1 MRLLGWNDI
10 LDGFARWESNTPLWQ
25 IVDGPVDA
33 TDEGAAGTA
42 DAQQDRRCIA
52 LLGNT
57 AEDHEHGKALLFGDP
72 DWSDYALNA
81 EVRVVRG
88 YLSNP
93 RQTYPGIALRA
104 RDVYNY
110 EHFFFRPHNTTGH
123 GAAYVPVAHGL
134 QPVWT
139 EAYHAQEFGRCAIP
153 FDTWFR
159 VRAEVRGRE
168 AVLYVDGREAMRRT
182 LTYYLWRGR
191 PGLHVGTCTDA
202 LYRNVT
208 VEAL

>member
-1 MRLLGWNDI
+1 MMLLLNWKDV
-10 LDGFARWESNTPLWQ
+10 LDGFPRWESNTPLWQ
-25 IVDGPVDA
+25 IVDAPDDPGAGGA
-33 TDEGAAGTA
+33 TGAG
-42 DAQQDRRCIA
+42 QDNRCIA

-57 AEDHEHGKALLFGDP
+57 EEDHEHGKVLLFGEP

-81 EVRVVRG
+81 EIRVVRG
-88 YLSNP
+88 HLPNP

-104 RDVYNY
+104 RDVYNF
-110 EHFFFRPHNTTGH
+110 ENFFFRPHNTTGH
-123 GAAYVPVAHGL
+123 GAALIPIAHGL

-139 EAYHAQEFGRCAIP
+139 QSYHTQEFGRCTVS
-153 FDTWFR
+153 FDAWFS

-182 LTYYLWRGR
+182 LTYYVWSGR
-191 PGLHVGTCTDA
+191 PGLDVGTCTDA